1 MPTWMI
7 QKPNKVA
14 TFCGCIGTDHFGEIL
29 KQKAE
34 EAHVDAHYCQQTQ
47 EPTGTCAACMT
58 GDRSLV
64 YGLSVHDNWELAENA
79 KVYYIAS
86 FFLTVSSESNLK
98 LVKHTSENN
107 KIFGL
112 NLLAAFISQFFK
124 EAMMKV
130 MLYVDIYNHI
140 LSPQM
145 DDIAEISWRA
155 QSLPKVNKKRQRVLV
170 FTQGKDDIVATIGE
184 KVTVFPILDID
195 QSNIVDTNGEGDAF
209 AFCLELV
216 LQERPMEE
224 CVRGG
229 HYAANDI
236 VRRAGFTF
244 PETSIDASDHYPPST
259 VL

>member
-1 MPTWMI
+1 MYGLFLPCILST
-7 QKPNKVA
+7 

-130 MLYVDIYNHI
+130 MLYVDIYGIGDEYEARASQREHT
-140 LSPQM
+140 
-145 DDIAEISWRA
+145 EISWRA

-209 AFCLELV
+209 LV